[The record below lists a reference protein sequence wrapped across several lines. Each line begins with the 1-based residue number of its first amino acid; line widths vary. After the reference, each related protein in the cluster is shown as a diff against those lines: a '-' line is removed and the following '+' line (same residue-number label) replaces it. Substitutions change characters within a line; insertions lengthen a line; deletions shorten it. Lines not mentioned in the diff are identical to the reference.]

1 MKDTFD
7 LQNPWRRPEYTFPD
21 EPYIHRGIFDR
32 LLRDL
37 TCDEI
42 TVVLGSRQVG
52 KTFLINKLIEKLLA
66 DGLCDPRQIFYFN
79 FDAFNLLELIGNDRD
94 FLDFIKYYGM
104 PGKRPYIF
112 LDEAQRIPEVGLL
125 LKRYYDLKM
134 DLKFIISGSSSLQ
147 IKSQV
152 KETLAGRK
160 HLFELYPITYGEFL
174 RFKGLKTPD
183 DPAAVVK
190 FEFLRY
196 RRVLEEFV
204 IFGGYPGIVRLNS
217 PEQKVRLLKEIYN
230 SYVQKD
236 ISDFLK
242 IEDIAGFNRLVN
254 FVAYQAGGL
263 CKTNEVAK
271 NTRLTRHFV
280 EKYLFALEQTYV
292 AAFLRPY
299 FVNLGKAVV
308 KTPKL
313 YFCDTGIRNSVF
325 GQFEPLDK
333 RQDSGMLV
341 ENFVFSELLKA
352 IDKDRLWFY
361 RTSAGSEV
369 DFLVISADQTVPVE
383 VKHSISRQKSVPK
396 IFQTLARNTSIKE
409 AVVVTR
415 DHLHREQRGGMQ
427 IFFLPAHAVYNL
439 EKLVR

>member
-1 MKDTFD
+1 
-7 LQNPWRRPEYTFPD
+7 
-21 EPYIHRGIFDR
+21 
-32 LLRDL
+32 
-37 TCDEI
+37 
-42 TVVLGSRQVG
+42 
-52 KTFLINKLIEKLLA
+52 
-66 DGLCDPRQIFYFN
+66 
-79 FDAFNLLELIGNDRD
+79 
-94 FLDFIKYYGM
+94 M

-183 DPAAVVK
+183 DPAVVVK

-196 RRVLEEFV
+196 RRALEEFV
-204 IFGGYPGIVRLNS
+204 IFGGYPGVVRLNS
-217 PEQKVRLLKEIYN
+217 PEQKARLLKEIYN

-242 IEDIAGFNRLVN
+242 IEDVAGFNRLVN

-292 AAFLRPY
+292 VAFLRPY
-299 FVNLGKAVV
+299 FVNLGKAIV

-313 YFCDTGIRNSVF
+313 YFCDTGIRNSVYGRVGF
-325 GQFEPLDK
+325 IAPPPD
-333 RQDSGMLV
+333 
-341 ENFVFSELLKA
+341 LKSTF
-352 IDKDRLWFY
+352 W
-361 RTSAGSEV
+361 
-369 DFLVISADQTVPVE
+369 
-383 VKHSISRQKSVPK
+383 
-396 IFQTLARNTSIKE
+396 
-409 AVVVTR
+409 
-415 DHLHREQRGGMQ
+415 
-427 IFFLPAHAVYNL
+427 
-439 EKLVR
+439 